1 MPKLIRLRDQE
12 LVRKK
17 LNKRKDSIG
26 RLSTVKSLSDEE
38 LVEKIRGENSELF
51 AEIIE
56 RYQQKLY
63 RYLRYLTNRPSE
75 AEDILQDVFIKA
87 YRNLLGFNTKKKFSS
102 WIYRIAHNEGVN
114 FIKKLNRR
122 KEISLQGLGKIDSI
136 PNGKNNSP
144 LDAQVRKE
152 IQEKIKECLD
162 ELEAKYREPL
172 ILYYFEDKNY
182 REISDILR
190 TSTNTVGTLIFRGKR
205 ILKAICQKKGG
216 DLML

>member
-1 MPKLIRLRDQE
+1 MK
-12 LVRKK
+12 
-17 LNKRKDSIG
+17 KRKNSIG
-26 RLSTVKSLSDEE
+26 RPSTVKSLSDEE
-38 LVEKIRGENSELF
+38 LVENIRNENSELF

-87 YRNLLGFNTKKKFSS
+87 YRNLLDFNTKKKFSA

-114 FIKKLNRR
+114 SIKKLNRR
-122 KEISLQGLGKIDSI
+122 KEISLHGSGKIDFV
-136 PNGKNNSP
+136 PDGKNSSL
-144 LDAQVRKE
+144 LDAQMRKE
-152 IQEKIKECLD
+152 IQEKVKECLD
-162 ELEAKYREPL
+162 ELETKYREPL
-172 ILYYFEDKNY
+172 ILYYLEDKNY

-205 ILKAICQKKGG
+205 ILKVICQKKGG